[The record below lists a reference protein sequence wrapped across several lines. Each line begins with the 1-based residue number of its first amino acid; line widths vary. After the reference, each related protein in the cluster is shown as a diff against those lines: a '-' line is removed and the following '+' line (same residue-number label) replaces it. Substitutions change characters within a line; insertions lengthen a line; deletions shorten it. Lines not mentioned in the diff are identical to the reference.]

1 MHHCS
6 LEKIDLFEILTI
18 ITSNIVPLLNLLKT
32 DKMVSF
38 YKGVLSLNEILQ
50 EKQNR
55 WLDYLTR

>member
-38 YKGVLSLNEILQ
+38 YEGVLSLNEILQ